1 MVAFMLTR
9 IAHNTMHPWHE
20 RVEASLS
27 ENEVIVNV
35 QDFLTSLGPADV
47 ARLPED
53 CRPRSIHDASDID
66 YWSVR
71 LAKSVKALW
80 GTQFDQEVLIE
91 VERLFLRASHRLSCL
106 ADERVPRP

>member
-1 MVAFMLTR
+1 MPTR

-20 RVEASLS
+20 RVDASLS
-27 ENEVIVNV
+27 ESEVIVNV
-35 QDFLTSLGPADV
+35 QDFVTSLAPSDL

-66 YWSVR
+66 YWSMR

-91 VERLFLRASHRLSCL
+91 VERLFLRASHRLSGL
-106 ADERVPRP
+106 ADEQAPRP